1 MRKRLPEQ
9 NHGTSLRFAGKNFS
23 FLKEQ
28 NSETVVS
35 DSGNDSDEPGSRNV
49 KDFGKLLCHHPADRL
64 SVILKIGYE
73 LLCGSKHC
81 SKFRLRHSFQPAIKA
96 ERSARSIF
104 CSFLPIP
111 LHILGIHHIV
121 FFNLHVIRAVF
132 GDKALN
138 KLYRYI
144 PIQRELSTGPSHD
157 YQHTPPPQSASLSH
171 FSSMQPIDM
180 QDDNDRYSRQACC
193 SYGTEVA
200 LDQ

>member
-96 ERSARSIF
+96 ESSARSIF
-104 CSFLPIP
+104 CTFLPIP
-111 LHILGIHHIV
+111 LHVLDIHHIV
-121 FFNLHVIRAVF
+121 FFDLHVIRTVF
-132 GDKALN
+132 GDKPQNL
-138 KLYRYI
+138 I
-144 PIQRELSTGPSHD
+144 LS
-157 YQHTPPPQSASLSH
+157 
-171 FSSMQPIDM
+171 
-180 QDDNDRYSRQACC
+180 
-193 SYGTEVA
+193 
-200 LDQ
+200 